1 MRTIN
6 AERKSLPRS
15 VTLYGSLLLNIISS
29 VGVIIINKR
38 LVYMEAEFRF
48 GTLLTVIHFIV
59 SFLGCLLFAKLDCF
73 KIKPVSIYKVIPI
86 SLAFCGYVVFN
97 NLSLLT
103 NTVSVYQTSKII
115 CTPVIVWIEY
125 VYYHR
130 REKKWT
136 LLSLIPICIG
146 VSFTVYSDTN
156 LNFSGSVWALLA
168 IISNSLYTIWG
179 KTKQSELGV
188 TPMQLLLYQAPLS
201 AVILLLFVI
210 PLDGMG
216 ELMAYKV
223 TFTTIW
229 TIALSC
235 VFAFGV
241 NFSFFLFVG
250 QTSPLTMNVL
260 GYLKTALVFVGG
272 FIFVNSEATSKTVF
286 GVLLTLIG
294 LAFYTYSKM
303 VGQLF
308 LFVRKEEV

>member
-6 AERKSLPRS
+6 AEGNLLPQE

-38 LVYMEAEFRF
+38 LVYMEAGFRF
-48 GTLLTVIHFIV
+48 GTLLTIIHFIV
-59 SFLGCLLFAKLDCF
+59 SFLGCLFFAKINCF
-73 KIKPVSIYKVIPI
+73 EIKPLNISKVIPI

-97 NLSLLT
+97 NLSLLS
-103 NTVSVYQTSKII
+103 NTVSVYQTSKIM

-125 VYYHR
+125 TYYHK
-130 REKKWT
+130 RENIGT
-136 LLSLIPICIG
+136 LLSLVPICIG
-146 VSFTVYSDTN
+146 VGFTVYSDTN
-156 LNFSGSVWALLA
+156 LNFSGTIWAILA

-179 KTKQSELGV
+179 KTKQNELGV
-188 TPMQLLLYQAPLS
+188 TPMQLLLYQAPIS
-201 AVILLLFVI
+201 AVMLLFVL
-210 PLDGMG
+210 PLDGIG
-216 ELMAYKV
+216 ELIAYKV

-229 TIALSC
+229 TVALSC

-250 QTSPLTMNVL
+250 QTSPLSMNVV

-272 FIFVNSEATSKTVF
+272 FIFVSSEATLKTIF
-286 GVLLTLIG
+286 GVLLTLTG

-303 VGQLF
+303 ATQRFPSVT
-308 LFVRKEEV
+308 KEAV